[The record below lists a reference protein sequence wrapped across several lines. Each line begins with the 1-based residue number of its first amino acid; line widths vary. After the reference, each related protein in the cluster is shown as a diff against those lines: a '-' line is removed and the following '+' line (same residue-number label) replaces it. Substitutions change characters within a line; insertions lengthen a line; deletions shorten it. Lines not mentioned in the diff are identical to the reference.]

1 MLTLKTKLIGNT
13 REDLLILLDV
23 IKNEVSKGITFGNG
37 VNVDTKEEWDLTVA
51 GSESV
56 VPTFLDEHI
65 KENPTSLIDLFST
78 IQTEGEPKIV
88 FSRRIREFAYK
99 DSTTL
104 NDDYII
110 LESTYVPSKQEL
122 KDNTIETIEK
132 VIAGVN
138 FEEFAKKHPQEADY
152 FAEDAEII

>member
-13 REDLLILLDV
+13 RDDLLVLLDV
-23 IKNEVSKGITFGNG
+23 IKKEVEKGITFGNG
-37 VNVDTKEEWDLTVA
+37 TNVNTKEEWDMTVS

-56 VPTFLDEHI
+56 VPIFLDEYI
-65 KENPTSLIDLFST
+65 KDNPTSLIDLFSR
-78 IQTEGEPKIV
+78 IETEGEPKIV

-99 DSTTL
+99 DSTAL

-110 LESTYVPSKQEL
+110 LESTYIPSQQEL
-122 KDNTIETIEK
+122 KDDTIETIKK
-132 VIAGVN
+132 VIAGVD